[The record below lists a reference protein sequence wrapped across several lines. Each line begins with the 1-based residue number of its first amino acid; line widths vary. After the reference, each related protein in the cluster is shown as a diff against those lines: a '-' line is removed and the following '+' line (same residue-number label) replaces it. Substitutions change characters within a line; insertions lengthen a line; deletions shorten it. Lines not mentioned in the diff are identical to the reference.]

1 MWEEVT
7 IRSCGERLPSGHVG
21 RGYHQVM
28 WEEVTIR
35 SCGERLPSG
44 HVGRGYHQ
52 VMWGEV
58 TIRSSGFSDSDW
70 WYGMLMLSGVI
81 AIILAL
87 VTMVLFMVRDN
98 LMGCGLCAVT

>member
-1 MWEEVT
+1 MRWGGGGIHRVYQLQMWE
-7 IRSCGERLPSGHVG
+7 
-21 RGYHQVM
+21 
-28 WEEVTIR
+28 
-35 SCGERLPSG
+35 
-44 HVGRGYHQ
+44 
-52 VMWGEV
+52 EV